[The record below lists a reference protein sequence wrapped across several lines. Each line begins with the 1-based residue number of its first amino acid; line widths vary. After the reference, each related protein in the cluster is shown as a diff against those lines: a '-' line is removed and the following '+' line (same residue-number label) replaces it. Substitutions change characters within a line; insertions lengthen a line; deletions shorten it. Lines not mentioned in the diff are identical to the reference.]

1 MTRRALGRGRLLVVV
16 GSLIALA
23 GLLPT
28 WWLVAR
34 TNLPPLS
41 ANGFQGIGIV
51 IFLACLAQLALV
63 TLPFAS
69 RDGHSS
75 LDRPAA
81 YVVVGLAAIGSF
93 LWRVFEI
100 SQLSGLS
107 LSPQAP
113 GMWITGIG
121 LLVVAW
127 GTGDLVTERASRTY

>member
-1 MTRRALGRGRLLVVV
+1 MTRRALGRGRLLIVV
-16 GSLIALA
+16 GSLVALA
-23 GLLPT
+23 GLLPA
-28 WWLVAR
+28 WWLVER
-34 TNLPPLS
+34 TNLTPLS

-51 IFLACLAQLALV
+51 IFLACLALLALV

-69 RDGHSS
+69 RDGQSS

-81 YVVVGLAAIGSF
+81 YAVVGLAAVGSF

-100 SQLSGLS
+100 SQSSGLS

-113 GMWITGIG
+113 GMWITGAG

-127 GTGDLVTERASRTY
+127 GVGDLVTERSRS